1 MAHVLS
7 HKASQSPR
15 PTPNGLRRLR
25 MWVPNTRDPDY
36 TRRIK
41 AQCIA
46 LKNDPAEHDALAW
59 AEAAALDIA
68 GWR

>member
-1 MAHVLS
+1 
-7 HKASQSPR
+7 
-15 PTPNGLRRLR
+15 
-25 MWVPNTRDPDY
+25 MWVPDTRDPDY